1 MQGSRFIARSDS
13 GKEYIIVKYQEYIY
27 FDCCSKPQEL
37 EGLFSYRT
45 SNGDLVNCI
54 DSETFQIVE
63 TNEIVRK
70 V

>member
-1 MQGSRFIARSDS
+1 MQSSRFIARSDS
-13 GKEYIIVKYQEYIY
+13 GKEYIIVKHQEYIQI
-27 FDCCSKPQEL
+27 DCCNSPQQL

-45 SNGDLVNCI
+45 SNGDRVNCI
-54 DSETFQIVE
+54 DSETFQIVA